1 MARWWAELW
10 PANQPRGHYWSL
22 AQVNLRAWAAQE
34 SWDTHLT
41 DRTLMPES
49 HILWRPLESLLRGP
63 ERSDHKAKLTLM
75 PQTPASFL
83 HLPPS
88 SACLCSFQSCLLQ
101 NFLSTVTAIVLV
113 ALTSLSPSAD
123 LSPPSPWRQLSVSDH
138 SSPEVPVLHP
148 LLFSPRLS

>member
-49 HILWRPLESLLRGP
+49 HIWRPLESLLRGP
-63 ERSDHKAKLTLM
+63 ERSDHTKAYSH
-75 PQTPASFL
+75 ASDSSFF
-83 HLPPS
+83 PPL
-88 SACLCSFQSCLLQ
+88 APIFC
-101 NFLSTVTAIVLV
+101 
-113 ALTSLSPSAD
+113 
-123 LSPPSPWRQLSVSDH
+123 LSVFFSIVSFTELSEYCYSH
-138 SSPEVPVLHP
+138 SLGSSYQPVTLCGP
-148 LLFSPRLS
+148 LPTLPLEAALCL